1 MSKFNTKST
10 GTKTVNLA
18 GGEAFQESP
27 ELEFISILLTS
38 FVQDQYYRSASDG
51 IKRVKEL
58 VKSCDKEFCAKSAI
72 YARNEFGMRSISHV
86 VAGEIAKHVKGK
98 EWTKRFFD
106 KVVFRVDDITEIL
119 SYYMGEYKKPLP
131 NSLKKGL
138 AKAFD
143 KFSPYQLAKYRGEGK
158 QLSLVDAV
166 NLLHPKPFNGNEE
179 ALKQLVN
186 GELVSKDTWESEL
199 TKAGQNAENAEDK
212 AEKKKDVWVKLIKE
226 KKIGYFALLRN
237 LRNILEQA
245 PEIVPEAI
253 TMLTDRKLIKKSLV
267 LPFRFATAVN
277 EISKTS
283 FEGSRA
289 VVMALNEALDISVD
303 NVPKLDGKTLVVL
316 DVSGSMGGGWYSA
329 KDGKSPAEIGGLFSA
344 ILVKSNDADFMTF
357 DTRGVYQTM
366 NPMDSTLT
374 LANNINYRGGG
385 TDFRLPFT
393 TANKAYDRIIIL
405 SDMQGWVGYHSPQE
419 VYRQYK
425 SRHNCDPHV
434 YMFDLQGYGSLQL
447 PERNVYCLAGFS
459 DKVFDVMKY
468 LEQDKNALVNTINQV
483 EL

>member
-10 GTKTVNLA
+10 GTKTTNLA

-51 IKRVKEL
+51 INRVKAL
-58 VKSCDKEFCAKSAI
+58 VKACDKEFCAKAAI

-86 VAGEIAKHVKGK
+86 VAGEIAKQVKGK

-106 KVVFRVDDITEIL
+106 KVVYRVDDITEIL
-119 SYYMGEYKKPLP
+119 SYYKGEYKKPLP

-143 KFSPYQLAKYRGEGK
+143 KFNEYQLAKYRGEGK

-166 NLLHPKPFNGNEE
+166 NLVHPSPFNGNAD
-179 ALKQLVN
+179 ALKKLVN

-199 TKAGQNAENAEDK
+199 TKAGQNAESKEDK
-212 AEKKKDVWVKLIKE
+212 VEKKKDVWVNLIRE

-253 TMLTDRKLIKKSLV
+253 TLLTDRKLIKKSLV
-267 LPFRFATAVN
+267 LPFRFNTAVG
-277 EISKTS
+277 EISKTN
-283 FEGSRA
+283 FDGSRA

-303 NVPKLDGKTLVVL
+303 NVPNLDGKTLVVL
-316 DVSGSMGGGWYSA
+316 DVSGSMGGYYGWQG
-329 KDGKSPAEIGGLFSA
+329 DGKSPAEIGALFSA
-344 ILVKSNDADFMTF
+344 VLVKANNADFMSFHGDAKYKTL
-357 DTRGVYQTM
+357 

-374 LANNINYRGGG
+374 LAKSIKFTGGC
-385 TDFRLPFT
+385 TDFKAPFI

-405 SDMQGWVGYHSPQE
+405 SDMQGWVGYNNPQE
-419 VYRQYK
+419 AFKTYK
-425 SRHNCDPHV
+425 TKYKCDPFV
-434 YMFDLQGYGSLQL
+434 YMFDLQGYGTLQL
-447 PERNVYCLAGFS
+447 PERNVACLAGFS

-483 EL
+483 VI